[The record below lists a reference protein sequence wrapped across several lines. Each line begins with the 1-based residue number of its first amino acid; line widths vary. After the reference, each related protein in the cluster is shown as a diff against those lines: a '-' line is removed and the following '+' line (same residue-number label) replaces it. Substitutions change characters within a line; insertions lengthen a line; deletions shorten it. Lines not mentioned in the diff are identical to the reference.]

1 MGLGRRGTSR
11 GSTSETT
18 NIPEHGARRPAII
31 TSTACLRSDL
41 REAGIVPRLEPWP
54 CLRNPTRCVPCDPA
68 PHDSRSTPPLGDRG
82 WRRTTTQPMQSSR
95 HGVLVQRDL
104 EGPRLTAVSGGR
116 APQPAL
122 WARPC
127 KSQPSQPGRPSWCVS
142 KIGAVRPRTDH
153 RSIQGSGGPVGHAPR
168 RRGAGPARADWVGGG
183 WRWTVRSSRCGRIS
197 GDRLVPLNSQYEQC
211 LDCPHGP
218 LNALE
223 CRSALFEPARGQ
235 G

>member
-41 REAGIVPRLEPWP
+41 REAGIVPDSNHGLACGTRRDACRAILLHITVAARLRSGTEVGAERRRSP
-54 CLRNPTRCVPCDPA
+54 CSQVGMASWYSGTSRNRASPQYLV
-68 PHDSRSTPPLGDRG
+68 G
-82 WRRTTTQPMQSSR
+82 TQ
-95 HGVLVQRDL
+95 
-104 EGPRLTAVSGGR
+104 
-116 APQPAL
+116 
-122 WARPC
+122 ARPC

-153 RSIQGSGGPVGHAPR
+153 RSTQGSGGPVGHAPQ

-183 WRWTVRSSRCGRIS
+183 WRWLSVPAGAVGLVAIAWYRS
-197 GDRLVPLNSQYEQC
+197 NS
-211 LDCPHGP
+211 
-218 LNALE
+218 
-223 CRSALFEPARGQ
+223 
-235 G
+235 

>member
-31 TSTACLRSDL
+31 TSRRACSRICVKPGSCQ
-41 REAGIVPRLEPWP
+41 LEPWP
-54 CLRNPTRCVPCDPA
+54 SLRNPTRCVPCDFA
-68 PHDSRSTPPLGDRG
+68 SHDSRSTPPLRDRG

-104 EGPRLTAVSGGR
+104 EGPRLIAVSGGC

-142 KIGAVRPRTDH
+142 KSGAVRPRTDH
-153 RSIQGSGGPVGHAPR
+153 RSTQGSGGPVGHAPHGVAR
-168 RRGAGPARADWVGGG
+168 VRLEPTGSAGAARAF
-183 WRWTVRSSRCGRIS
+183 RSSRCSRIG
-197 GDRLVPLNSQYEQC
+197 GDRLVPLNS
-211 LDCPHGP
+211 
-218 LNALE
+218 
-223 CRSALFEPARGQ
+223 
-235 G
+235 